1 MCNKTF
7 RESTARFLRRLHTPL
22 LEQGVMTRDEF
33 DLMHT
38 YLSSLAKKGIPPPD
52 VPQKMIRAPEVAELL
67 DISYAEF
74 RKLDKDGFFPFKRR
88 TIGKSVRYFYPDVVK
103 YMDLGSYE
111 SENTMEEKKTYEG

>member
-33 DLMHT
+33 DFMHT
-38 YLSSLAKKGIPPPD
+38 YLSSIAKKGIPPSVITP
-52 VPQKMIRAPEVAELL
+52 KMIRAPEVAKLL

-74 RKLDKDGFFPFKRR
+74 RKLDKEGFFPFKRR
-88 TIGKSVRYFYPDVVK
+88 NIGKSVRYFYPDVVK
-103 YMDLGSYE
+103 YMEFGCCE
-111 SENTMEEKKTYEG
+111 SGNTEKE